1 MSDEFSGNEGAI
13 TSKEDHKKYWD
24 NMRTTMPDLQLE
36 ITDIMS
42 EGDRVIALQK
52 WTAHVSLKNNHPS
65 NGKYVES
72 SNATLYEL
80 KNGKI
85 VKGGSLTN
93 IILPLLQQFGIIPP
107 LEELTKSLTQYL

>member
-1 MSDEFSGNEGAI
+1 MGVEENKELVRGYVAGLINGQRYDMWEQYMSDEFSANEGEI

-52 WTAHVSLKNNHPS
+52 
-65 NGKYVES
+65 
-72 SNATLYEL
+72 
-80 KNGKI
+80 
-85 VKGGSLTN
+85 
-93 IILPLLQQFGIIPP
+93 
-107 LEELTKSLTQYL
+107 